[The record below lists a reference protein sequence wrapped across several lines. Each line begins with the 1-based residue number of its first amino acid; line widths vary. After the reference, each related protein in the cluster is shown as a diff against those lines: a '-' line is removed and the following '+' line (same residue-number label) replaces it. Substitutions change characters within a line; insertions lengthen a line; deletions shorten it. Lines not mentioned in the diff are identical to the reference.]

1 MIKAGI
7 GRANINPPLDI
18 PSGLWMTQ
26 KHIFADG
33 LHQDLWVTALALADG
48 NEFII
53 LLDFDLVMLSRIQDD
68 AVRQAVAS
76 TTGIQPDKVYPFCT
90 HNHAGPKTQESYN
103 GVGRDRVQSY
113 IQSLPGLAAGAARA
127 AMLQLTEVRVASGK
141 GHSEMGINRDLPLAS
156 GRIVAGPNPDG
167 ISDQEVGVIRFDRM
181 DGSPYICILN
191 YACHPTVLGPENK
204 MISPDYPGSAK
215 RAVEQAT
222 GATCFFLQGA
232 AGNMGPAEGFVG
244 DVAIAEKLGK
254 WLGLE
259 AAKVFLSI
267 RTSSTRKKL
276 DSIIESGAPLT
287 QYIDEAIDQPEQRL
301 RVLSQPVALPIRNPL
316 PDVYEKAD
324 VRLAKWQ
331 AELQAK
337 HGLAGVD
344 RERAEL
350 SQKIERELLRLD
362 RKKIYKASPS
372 QEIEMHV
379 ICIGEIALLTM
390 WGEPYCEI
398 GIAVKKQSPFAQTVF
413 ACYLGG
419 DPIYIGTPEMYLP
432 QPPFEI
438 ENCPFAPE
446 AAAVVTKSALKLLEQ
461 AKQATHSII

>member
-1 MIKAGI
+1 MLKAGI

-18 PSGLWMTQ
+18 PSGLWMAQ
-26 KHIFADG
+26 KHIFAEG
-33 LHQDLWVTALALADG
+33 LHQDLWVTALAIADG
-48 NEFII
+48 DKQIVM
-53 LLDFDLVMLSRIQDD
+53 LDFDLVMLSNVQEV
-68 AVRQAVAS
+68 AVRQAVAD
-76 TTGIQPDKVYPFCT
+76 TTGIPPNKVFPFCT
-90 HNHAGPKTQESYN
+90 HNHAGPKTQDSYN
-103 GVGRDRVQSY
+103 GAGKDRVKSY

-127 AMLQLTEVRVASGK
+127 AWLNLTEVRVAAGR
-141 GHSEMGINRDLPLAS
+141 GHSEIGINRDLPLSS

-167 ISDQEVGVIRFDRM
+167 VSDQEVGVIRFDRI

-191 YACHPTVLGPENK
+191 YACHPTVLGPANK

-215 RAVEQAT
+215 RAVELAT

-244 DVAIAEKLGK
+244 DVAVAEKLGK
-254 WLGLE
+254 LLGLE
-259 AAKVFLSI
+259 AAKVFLSLN
-267 RTSSTRKKL
+267 TSPTRKKL

-287 QYIDEAIDQPEQRL
+287 QYIDEAIDQPDQRL
-301 RVLSQPVALPIRNPL
+301 RILNQNVAIPVRNPL

-324 VRLAKWQ
+324 ERLARWQ
-331 AELQAK
+331 AALQAK
-337 HGLAGVD
+337 LGIAGLD
-344 RERAEL
+344 QERAEM

-362 RKKIYKASPS
+362 RKKLYKAAAHM
-372 QEIEMHV
+372 EIEMHV
-379 ICIGEIALLTM
+379 ICIGEIALLTI

-398 GIAVKKQSPFAQTVF
+398 GIEVKKRSPFANTIF
-413 ACYLGG
+413 ACYLGS

-446 AAAVVTKSALKLLEQ
+446 AAAVVVQSALQLLQQ
-461 AKQATHSII
+461 AKQEV